1 MSRFLTTLTVDSRR
15 TEGVFAIQHLRRAL
29 DAGVITADVEVPAT
43 NLQPASL
50 DLRLGAEALRL
61 RCSFLPNRYPVAE
74 RAHELIEGEPIDLT
88 GEGALLDKGRP
99 YLIRLQERLA
109 LPEDVRARANPKSS
123 TGRAD
128 VFTRVITDKGH
139 TFDDI
144 RAGYQG
150 ELWLE
155 VVPLSFPVRVC
166 EGLTLNQLRL
176 SAGSTRLS
184 DGEVSE
190 MHRDVPLLY
199 RGGGVVNDK
208 QIAISNGLFL
218 GLNLKGDRS
227 GFVGYVARETA
238 PHLDLRQVGGAE
250 VDVYWE
256 RVNKEPRDHIVLAP
270 RRFYLLMSD
279 EAVAIP
285 SHCAAEM
292 TAYDPTSGELR
303 THYAGFFDPGFGYG
317 RKGEIEGST
326 AALEVRAHDVAFLI
340 EHRQRVCKL
349 TFEYMLDEPETVYGE
364 AISSNY
370 QQQTSTLGK
379 HFQRGGVAR
388 AEGKRPPSDDAPQLF
403 PPIEQTVDG
412 SSNRD

>member
-1 MSRFLTTLTVDSRR
+1 MSRFLRELTAGSPR

-29 DAGVITADVEVPAT
+29 DAGVITADEQVPST

-50 DLRLGAEALRL
+50 DLRLGSEALRL
-61 RCSFLPNRYPVAE
+61 RCSFLPNSYPVAE
-74 RAHELIEGEPIDLT
+74 RAQELVDGDPIDLT

-109 LPEDVRARANPKSS
+109 LPDDVRARANPKSS

-128 VFTRVITDKGH
+128 VFTRVITNAGH
-139 TFDDI
+139 SFDDI
-144 RAGYQG
+144 RPGYHG
-150 ELWLE
+150 DLWLE
-155 VVPLSFPVRVC
+155 VVPLSFPVRVR
-166 EGLTLNQLRL
+166 EGLSLNQLRL
-176 SAGSTRLS
+176 STGSTRLS
-184 DGEVSE
+184 DLEVAA

-208 QIAISNGLFL
+208 HFTVSNGLFL

-227 GFVGYVARETA
+227 GFVGYVARATA
-238 PHLDLRQVGGAE
+238 PNLDLRQVGGAE
-250 VDVYWE
+250 VEVYWE
-256 RVNKEPRDHIVLAP
+256 RVTKEPKDQIVLEP

-326 AALEVRAHDVAFLI
+326 AALEVRAHDVPFLI

-349 TFEYMLDEPETVYGE
+349 TFEFMLDEPETVYGE

-379 HFQRGGVAR
+379 HFQRSSPLSSPK
-388 AEGKRPPSDDAPQLF
+388 KRLPSDDAPQLF
-403 PPIEQTVDG
+403 APKT
-412 SSNRD
+412 

>member
-1 MSRFLTTLTVDSRR
+1 MSRFLEALTAGARR
-15 TEGVFAIQHLRRAL
+15 TEGVFASQHLRRAL
-29 DAGVITADVEVPAT
+29 EDGVIHADTEIPAA
-43 NLQPASL
+43 NVQPASL
-50 DLRLGAEALRL
+50 DLRLGAEAIRL
-61 RCSFLPNRYPVAE
+61 RCSFLPNKYPVEQRAE
-74 RAHELIEGEPIDLT
+74 ELADGDRIDLT

-109 LPEDVRARANPKSS
+109 LPDDVRARANPKSS

-128 VFTRVITDKGH
+128 VFTRVITDRGH

-144 RAGYQG
+144 RAGYRG

-155 VVPLSFPVRVC
+155 VVPLSFAVRLR

-176 SAGSTRLS
+176 STGRTRLS
-184 DGEVSE
+184 DAEVTDL
-190 MHRDVPLLY
+190 HHDVPLLY
-199 RGGGVVNDK
+199 RGGGVVND
-208 QIAISNGLFL
+208 ANFAVSNGLFL

-227 GFVGYVARETA
+227 GFVGYSARSTA
-238 PHLDLRQVGGAE
+238 PSLDLRRVGEAD
-250 VDVYWE
+250 VDRYWE
-256 RVNKEPRDHIVLAP
+256 RVHAEPGDQIVLEP

-279 EAVAIP
+279 EAVSIP
-285 SHCAAEM
+285 AHCAAEM

-349 TFEYMLDEPETVYGE
+349 TFEHMLDEPETVYGE

-379 HFQRGGVAR
+379 HFRR
-388 AEGKRPPSDDAPQLF
+388 PDPTPDRKRPADDAGSQLHL
-403 PPIEQTVDG
+403 PIEPG
-412 SSNRD
+412 GR

>member
-1 MSRFLTTLTVDSRR
+1 MSRFLNAVTAGSPR
-15 TEGVFAIQHLRRAL
+15 TEGVFAIQHLRRAI
-29 DAGVITADVEVPAT
+29 DDGVIAADVDVPPA

-61 RCSFLPNRYPVAE
+61 RCSFLPNTYSVAE
-74 RAHELIEGEPIDLT
+74 RARELADGDPIDLT
-88 GEGALLDKGRP
+88 GEGALLESGRP

-128 VFTRVITDKGH
+128 VFTRVITDKSH

-144 RAGYQG
+144 RPGYRG
-150 ELWLE
+150 DLWLE
-155 VVPLSFPVRVC
+155 VVPLSFGVRVRQ
-166 EGLTLNQLRL
+166 GLTLNQLRL
-176 SAGSTRLS
+176 SAGWTRLS
-184 DGEVSE
+184 DDEVAG
-190 MHRDVPLLY
+190 MHREVPLLY

-208 QIAISNGLFL
+208 HFAVSNGLFL

-227 GFVGYVARETA
+227 GFVGYRARTTA
-238 PHLDLRQVGGAE
+238 PSLDLRQVGEAD

-256 RVNKEPRDHIVLAP
+256 RVNTEPGDQIVLEP

-285 SHCAAEM
+285 SDCAAEM

-317 RKGEIEGST
+317 RKGEIKGST

-349 TFEYMLDEPETVYGE
+349 TFERMLDEPDTVYGE
-364 AISSNY
+364 GLSSNY

-379 HFQRGGVAR
+379 HFRHTRPATP
-388 AEGKRPPSDDAPQLF
+388 EKKRPRDGDAGQLDL
-403 PPIEQTVDG
+403 PLAAPD
-412 SSNRD
+412 R

>member
-1 MSRFLTTLTVDSRR
+1 MSRFLSTLTAGSSR

-29 DAGVITADVEVPAT
+29 DAGVIAADVEVPSE

-61 RCSFLPNRYPVAE
+61 RCSFLPNRYSVAE
-74 RAHELIEGEPIDLT
+74 RAQELKEGEPIDLT
-88 GEGALLDKGRP
+88 GEGALLEKGRP
-99 YLIRLQERLA
+99 YLIRLQEHLA
-109 LPEDVRARANPKSS
+109 LPDDVRARANPKSS

-128 VFTRVITDKGH
+128 VFTRVITNGGH

-144 RAGYQG
+144 RAGYNG
-150 ELWLE
+150 DLWLE
-155 VVPLSFPVRVC
+155 VVPLSFPVRVRA
-166 EGLTLNQLRL
+166 GLTLNQLRL
-176 SAGSTRLS
+176 STGTTRLL
-184 DGEVSE
+184 DDEVAE

-208 QIAISNGLFL
+208 HFAVSNGLFL
-218 GLNLKGDRS
+218 GLNLKGDSS

-238 PHLDLRQVGGAE
+238 PNLDLRQVGEAE

-256 RVNKEPRDHIVLAP
+256 RVTKEPKDQIVLAP

-340 EHRQRVCKL
+340 EHRQRVCRL
-349 TFEYMLDEPETVYGE
+349 TFEYMLDEPDTVYGE
-364 AISSNY
+364 TIASNY

-379 HFQRGGVAR
+379 HFQRGSTVSSHK
-388 AEGKRPPSDDAPQLF
+388 KRPPIDEPPQLF
-403 PPIEQTVDG
+403 SPIEQD
-412 SSNRD
+412 R

>member
-1 MSRFLTTLTVDSRR
+1 MSSFLKALTAGSRR
-15 TEGVFAIQHLRRAL
+15 TEGVFAIQHLRQAL
-29 DAGVITADVEVPAT
+29 ADGVITADEEVPSA

-50 DLRLGAEALRL
+50 DLRLGSEALRL
-61 RCSFLPNRYPVAE
+61 RCSFLPNKYEVAD
-74 RAHELIEGEPIDLT
+74 RAQELVEGDPIDLT

-109 LPEDVRARANPKSS
+109 LPDDVRARANPKSS

-128 VFTRVITDKGH
+128 VFTRVITNKGQ

-144 RAGYQG
+144 RPGYTG
-150 ELWLE
+150 DLWLE
-155 VVPLSFPVRVC
+155 VVPLSFAVRVR

-184 DGEVSE
+184 DAEVFD
-190 MHRDVPLLY
+190 MHRQEALLY

-208 QIAISNGLFL
+208 QFSVSNGLFL
-218 GLNLKGDRS
+218 GLNLKGDSS
-227 GFVGYVARETA
+227 GFVGYMARTTA
-238 PHLDLRQVGGAE
+238 PNLDLRQVGEAE

-256 RVNKEPRDHIVLAP
+256 RVNKEPKHQIVLEP

-285 SHCAAEM
+285 AHCAAEM

-317 RKGEIEGST
+317 KKGEIEGST

-340 EHRQRVCKL
+340 EHRQPVCKL

-364 AISSNY
+364 GISSNY

-379 HFQRGGVAR
+379 HFKRSSTASPPK
-388 AEGKRPPSDDAPQLF
+388 KRPTNDAPQPQLF
-403 PPIEQTVDG
+403 APSDQD
-412 SSNRD
+412 R

>member
-1 MSRFLTTLTVDSRR
+1 MDEVLAALTAGSQR

-29 DAGVITADVEVPAT
+29 GAGWIAAESEVPSA

-50 DLRLGAEALRL
+50 DLRLGSAAMRL
-61 RCSFLPNRYPVAE
+61 RCSFLPNNYSVAE
-74 RAHELIEGEPIDLT
+74 RAQELIDGEPIDLS
-88 GEGALLDKGRP
+88 GEGAILDKGRP
-99 YLIRLQERLA
+99 YLVRLQESLD
-109 LPEDVRARANPKSS
+109 LPAGVRARANPKSS

-128 VFTRVITDKGH
+128 VFTRVITDAGH

-144 RAGYQG
+144 RPGYRG

-155 VVPLSFPVRVC
+155 VVPLSFAVRVR

-176 SAGSTRLS
+176 SIGATRLS
-184 DGEVSE
+184 DDDVVALHHE
-190 MHRDVPLLY
+190 VPLLY

-208 QIAISNGLFL
+208 HFTVSNGLFL

-227 GFVGYVARETA
+227 GFVGYKARDTT
-238 PHLDLRQVGGAE
+238 PHLDLRQVGEA
-250 VDVYWE
+250 DVNTYWE
-256 RVNKEPRDHIVLAP
+256 RVNKEQRDQIVLEP

-279 EAVAIP
+279 EAVVIP
-285 SHCAAEM
+285 ASCAAEM

-349 TFEYMLDEPETVYGE
+349 TFEHMLDEPDTVYGE
-364 AISSNY
+364 EISSNY

-379 HFQRGGVAR
+379 HFREELGASPDKKQHPN
-388 AEGKRPPSDDAPQLF
+388 EDPPQLVF
-403 PPIEQTVDG
+403 PGEAR
-412 SSNRD
+412 NH

>member
-1 MSRFLTTLTVDSRR
+1 MSKFLTALTSGSAR
-15 TEGVFAIQHLRRAL
+15 TDGVFASQHLRRAL
-29 DAGVITADVEVPAT
+29 EERVITADVSVPSA
-43 NLQPASL
+43 NVQPASL

-61 RCSFLPNRYPVAE
+61 RCSFLPNKYRVAE
-74 RAHELIEGEPIDLT
+74 RARELTEGEPIDLT
-88 GEGALLDKGRP
+88 GDGALLDRGRP

-109 LPEDVRARANPKSS
+109 LPDDVRARANPKSS

-128 VFTRVITDKGH
+128 VFTRVITDRGR

-144 RAGYQG
+144 RAGYEG
-150 ELWLE
+150 DLWLE
-155 VVPLSFPVRVC
+155 VVPLSFAVRVR

-184 DGEVSE
+184 DGEVID
-190 MHRDVPLLY
+190 MHRKVPLLY
-199 RGGGVVNDK
+199 RGGGIVNDN
-208 QIAISNGLFL
+208 QFSVSNGLFL

-227 GFVGYVARETA
+227 GFVGYMARTTA
-238 PHLDLRQVGGAE
+238 PHLDLRQIGGAD

-256 RVNKEPRDHIVLAP
+256 RVNKEPKHHQIVLEP

-285 SHCAAEM
+285 SRCAAEM

-317 RKGEIEGST
+317 RKGEIAGST

-340 EHRQRVCKL
+340 EHRQPVCKL
-349 TFEYMLDEPETVYGE
+349 TFEHMLDEPETVYGE
-364 AISSNY
+364 AIASNY

-379 HFQRGGVAR
+379 HFKR
-388 AEGKRPPSDDAPQLF
+388 ADGEPGKKRAPKSDAPQLF
-403 PPIEQTVDG
+403 
-412 SSNRD
+412 S

>member
-1 MSRFLTTLTVDSRR
+1 MTRRLKALIAGSRR
-15 TEGVFAIQHLRRAL
+15 DQGVFAIQHLRRAI
-29 DAGVITADVEVPAT
+29 DAGVIDADEPVPAA

-61 RCSFLPNRYPVAE
+61 RCSFLPNRYPVE
-74 RAHELIEGEPIDLT
+74 KRVHELREGEPLSLQ
-88 GEGALLDKGRP
+88 GEGAILDKGRP
-99 YLIRLQERLA
+99 YLIRLQERLD
-109 LPEDVRARANPKSS
+109 LPTEVRARANPKSS

-128 VFTRVITDKGH
+128 VFTRVITDQGF

-144 RAGYQG
+144 RPGYRG
-150 ELWLE
+150 DLWLE
-155 VVPLSFPVRVC
+155 VVPLSFAVRVR

-176 SAGSTRLS
+176 STGTTRLG
-184 DGEVSE
+184 DDEVAA
-190 MHRDVPLLY
+190 MHERQPLLY

-208 QIAISNGLFL
+208 HFTVSNGLFL

-227 GFVGYVARETA
+227 DFVGYRARETA
-238 PHLDLRQVGGAE
+238 PHLDLCQTGEAE

-256 RVNKEPRDHIVLAP
+256 RVMKQRGDQIVLDP

-285 SHCAAEM
+285 ADCAAEM

-349 TFEYMLDEPETVYGE
+349 TFERMLDEPDSVYGE
-364 AISSNY
+364 AIASNY

-379 HFQRGGVAR
+379 HFQR
-388 AEGKRPPSDDAPQLF
+388 EGSAPAKRPRAGQDGGQLML
-403 PPIEQTVDG
+403 PVEARDG
-412 SSNRD
+412 